1 MSDQPNW
8 HKSSYSSGNADNCIE
23 VADNVVASILVR
35 DTKQNGQGPVLAVS
49 PAAWS
54 AFTAFA
60 KEAAV

>member
-8 HKSSYSSGNADNCIE
+8 HKSSYSSANPDNCIE
-23 VADNVVASILVR
+23 IADNQPRILIR
-35 DTKQNGQGPVLAVS
+35 DTKHEGRGPVLTAT

-60 KEAAV
+60 KESAV